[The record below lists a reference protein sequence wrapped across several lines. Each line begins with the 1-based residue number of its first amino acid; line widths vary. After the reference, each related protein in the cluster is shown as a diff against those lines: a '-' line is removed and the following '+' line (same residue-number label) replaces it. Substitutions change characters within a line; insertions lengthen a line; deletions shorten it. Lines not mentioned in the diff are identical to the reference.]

1 MACIFYICL
10 VQYDYDLPK
19 EGNVTME
26 TIVSRRGQTVVPAA
40 IRAKYNIKDG
50 DQLVW
55 VDDGQTIR
63 VIPVPAD
70 PIAALYGRGKGQGL
84 TKKLLEDRAK
94 YRKKE
99 HGK

>member
-1 MACIFYICL
+1 M
-10 VQYDYDLPK
+10 
-19 EGNVTME
+19 NME
-26 TIVSRRGQTVVPAA
+26 TVVSRRGQTVVPAA

-55 VDDGQTIR
+55 IDDGLTIR

-70 PIAALYGRGKGQGL
+70 PVAALYGRGKGQGL
-84 TKKLLEDRAK
+84 SRKLMDDRAV

-99 HGK
+99 NGG

>member
-1 MACIFYICL
+1 MACIFSICL
-10 VQYDYDLPK
+10 VQYDYDLPQ

-63 VIPVPAD
+63 VIPVPSD

>member
-1 MACIFYICL
+1 
-10 VQYDYDLPK
+10 
-19 EGNVTME
+19 ME

-40 IRAKYNIKDG
+40 IRAKYHIKDG

-63 VIPVPAD
+63 VIPIPSD
-70 PIAALYGRGKGQGL
+70 PIDALYGRGKGQGL
-84 TKKLLEDRAK
+84 TRKLLEDRRK

-99 HGK
+99 HGR